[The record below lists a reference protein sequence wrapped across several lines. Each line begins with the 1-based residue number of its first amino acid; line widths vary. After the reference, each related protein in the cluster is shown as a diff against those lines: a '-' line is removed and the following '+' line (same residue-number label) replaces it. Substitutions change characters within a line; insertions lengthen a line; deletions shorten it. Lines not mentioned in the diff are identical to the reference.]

1 MAADPTAT
9 SRTRIHV
16 GGLGQ
21 SVSSD
26 DLRKI
31 FSAVGTVEG
40 VDIVRTKG
48 RSFAYVD
55 IIPSSF
61 NSISKLFS
69 MYNGCAWKGGKLK
82 LEKAKEHFLIRL
94 NREWEET
101 RAGAEAEE
109 GRHQTKLSSLDSPN
123 SKNKVHGSQ
132 NNHLR
137 VFFPRLQKVKL
148 LPFSGTGK
156 HKYSFQR
163 VQTPALPIH
172 FCDCEEHSGCF
183 DAVKRKEV
191 QFHEEINGGMN
202 EEELGMMSS
211 VMNKLFERENV
222 SNTSRPAVAK
232 EKDDIIEPIEDSLS
246 NEEENDDEEDDDD
259 DLIINVVSNAN
270 NRTART
276 REPEKI
282 FTEKTRLGENK
293 ISKDGVNPSAG
304 KLQKRNALHPEK
316 KRKPLLKKDDK
327 REIASV
333 SPRVRRNSQFDQ
345 SEDGF
350 EENETDEDDLVINV
364 ASIANKGIG
373 SSGSTKR
380 AKVSSKQKF
389 KSGEP
394 QTSEDGSAE
403 NDHEE
408 KNDHLLPKKK
418 MKLISAEERNGDEV
432 VSTVPAE
439 KGPLVAQSS
448 TSLWSQKSSWKAL
461 VGDKGNSAFSL
472 SNILQNVDT
481 TEEKQHISD
490 GHKVDSTLDSKNE
503 KLSASEN
510 METQSGKTE
519 ISNVVEEAQPNQPSR
534 ALNKAGRGSSWLH
547 ESSWIQLVSNKSN
560 SFSISEILPGAT
572 TLQEVLKPVGEDA
585 LQSAAENHSTIME
598 QYTASGVGQERD
610 SVGSIPKS
618 NHQTIDG
625 DKDASLQAVE
635 NISNSEPDSGF
646 GVGTS
651 TGETCSFMRTSAS
664 LKEWAKTKAA
674 LKGSRKKKTKGDS
687 M

>member
-1 MAADPTAT
+1 MAAAPTAT

-55 IIPSSF
+55 IIPSSS

-101 RAGAEAEE
+101 RTGAGAEAEE
-109 GRHQTKLSSLDSPN
+109 GRQQAKLSSLDGPN
-123 SKNKVHGSQ
+123 SKNKVHGCQ

-137 VFFPRLQKVKL
+137 VFFPRLSKIKL

-156 HKYSFQR
+156 HRYSFQR
-163 VQTPALPIH
+163 VETPALPIH
-172 FCDCEEHSGCF
+172 FCDCEEHSGRF

-191 QFHEEINGGMN
+191 QSREEINGAMN
-202 EEELGMMSS
+202 EEELSMMSS

-222 SNTSRPAVAK
+222 SNTGTPATTK
-232 EKDDIIEPIEDSLS
+232 EKDDIIEPVEDSLS
-246 NEEENDDEEDDDD
+246 NEEENDDDD

-276 REPEKI
+276 REPEKF

-293 ISKDGVNPSAG
+293 ILKDGVNPTAG
-304 KLQKRNALHPEK
+304 KLQKKNALHPEK
-316 KRKPLLKKDDK
+316 KRKPLLKTDG
-327 REIASV
+327 EIASV
-333 SPRVRRNSQFDQ
+333 SPQVRRNSQFDQ
-345 SEDGF
+345 SEAGF

-364 ASIANKGIG
+364 ASIANKGMG
-373 SSGSTKR
+373 LSGSAKC

-389 KSGEP
+389 KSGES
-394 QTSEDGSAE
+394 QTSEGGSAE
-403 NDHEE
+403 NDHKE
-408 KNDHLLPKKK
+408 KKYHLLSKKK
-418 MKLISAEERNGDEV
+418 MKLISAEERNGNEV
-432 VSTVPAE
+432 VSIIPVE

-481 TEEKQHISD
+481 TEEKQHTSD
-490 GHKVDSTLDSKNE
+490 GPKVDSTLTSKNE

-510 METQSGKTE
+510 MEGVSGKTE
-519 ISNVVEEAQPNQPSR
+519 ISNVVAEAQPSQPST
-534 ALNKAGRGSSWLH
+534 ALNNAGRGSSWLH
-547 ESSWIQLVSNKSN
+547 KSSWIQLVSNKSN
-560 SFSISEILPGAT
+560 SFSISEILPGT
-572 TLQEVLKPVGEDA
+572 TTFQEVSKPVGEDA
-585 LQSAAENHSTIME
+585 LQSAAGNYSNITE
-598 QYTASGVGQERD
+598 QYTSGVGQERET
-610 SVGSIPKS
+610 VGSIPES

-625 DKDASLQAVE
+625 NKVASLPAVE
-635 NISNSEPDSGF
+635 NISNSEPDNGF
-646 GVGTS
+646 GVETS

-674 LKGSRKKKTKGDS
+674 LKGSRKKKTKEDL

>member
-1 MAADPTAT
+1 MAAAPTAT

-55 IIPSSF
+55 IIPSSS

-101 RAGAEAEE
+101 RTGAGAEAEE
-109 GRHQTKLSSLDSPN
+109 GRQQAKLSSLDGPN
-123 SKNKVHGSQ
+123 SKNKI
-132 NNHLR
+132 
-137 VFFPRLQKVKL
+137 KL

-156 HKYSFQR
+156 HRYSFQR
-163 VQTPALPIH
+163 VETPALPIH
-172 FCDCEEHSGCF
+172 FCDCEEHSGRF

-191 QFHEEINGGMN
+191 QSREEINGAMN
-202 EEELGMMSS
+202 EEELSMMSS

-222 SNTSRPAVAK
+222 SNTGTPATTK
-232 EKDDIIEPIEDSLS
+232 EKDDIIEPVEDSLS
-246 NEEENDDEEDDDD
+246 NEEENDDDD

-276 REPEKI
+276 REPEKF

-293 ISKDGVNPSAG
+293 ILKDGVHPTAG
-304 KLQKRNALHPEK
+304 KLQKKNALHPEK
-316 KRKPLLKKDDK
+316 KRKPLLKTDG
-327 REIASV
+327 EIASV
-333 SPRVRRNSQFDQ
+333 SPQVRRNSQFDQ
-345 SEDGF
+345 SEAGF

-364 ASIANKGIG
+364 ASIANKGMG
-373 SSGSTKR
+373 LSGSAKC

-389 KSGEP
+389 KSGES
-394 QTSEDGSAE
+394 QTSEGGSAE
-403 NDHEE
+403 NDHKE
-408 KNDHLLPKKK
+408 KKYHLLSKKK
-418 MKLISAEERNGDEV
+418 MKLISAEERNGNEV
-432 VSTVPAE
+432 VSIIPVE

-481 TEEKQHISD
+481 TEEKQHTSD
-490 GHKVDSTLDSKNE
+490 GPKVDSTLTSKNE

-510 METQSGKTE
+510 ME
-519 ISNVVEEAQPNQPSR
+519 
-534 ALNKAGRGSSWLH
+534 GRGSSWLH
-547 ESSWIQLVSNKSN
+547 KSSWIQLVSNKSN
-560 SFSISEILPGAT
+560 SFSISEILPGT
-572 TLQEVLKPVGEDA
+572 TTFQEVSKPVGEDA
-585 LQSAAENHSTIME
+585 LQSAAGNYSNITE
-598 QYTASGVGQERD
+598 QYTSGVGQERET
-610 SVGSIPKS
+610 VGSIPES

-625 DKDASLQAVE
+625 NKVASLPAVE
-635 NISNSEPDSGF
+635 NISNSEPDNGF
-646 GVGTS
+646 GVETS

-674 LKGSRKKKTKGDS
+674 LKGSRKKKTKEDL